1 LCRSVILNRVAAPW
15 ILLAFTALMTV
26 VGAALATNYRDVAT
40 KHIRAAQRW
49 SPRLRR
55 KPADPAA
62 FVLLDRML
70 GALFAVVGAATF
82 LLTAIDLIIGP
93 GRFIE
98 YGP

>member
-1 LCRSVILNRVAAPW
+1 MILNDVATPW
-15 ILLAFTALMTV
+15 ILLACTAFMAV

-40 KHIRAAQRW
+40 KHIRAAQQW

-55 KPADPAA
+55 KPTDPAP

-70 GALFAVVGAATF
+70 GGLFAVIGVAMF
-82 LLTAIDLIIGP
+82 LLIAIDLIVGP
-93 GRFIE
+93 GRFID

>member
-1 LCRSVILNRVAAPW
+1 MLCSVAASW
-15 ILLAFTALMTV
+15 ILLAFAGLMTV

-40 KHIRAAQRW
+40 KHVQAAQRW

-55 KPADPAA
+55 RPRDPAS

-70 GALFAVVGAATF
+70 GALFAVAGAATF
-82 LLTAIDLIIGP
+82 LLTLIDLIVGP
-93 GRFIE
+93 GRFID